1 MACDSTGKSSPTSF
15 RRGTALLDFTTG
27 VRQQARLD
35 RIGDVTFLASFD
47 PACPGGAQ
55 AEWTDSSDHWHLTV
69 LSSFGPNDAFSGQWA
84 TLWLEANEND
94 PPLYADGHPC
104 VITITNIS
112 AAGLVGQAVCQHLR
126 WLNDYEALSNPD
138 EAKPIPNMPAFD
150 VSISFEARP

>member
-1 MACDSTGKSSPTSF
+1 M
-15 RRGTALLDFTTG
+15 
-27 VRQQARLD
+27 RLD
-35 RIGDVTFLASFD
+35 KIGDITFLASFD

-55 AEWTDSSDHWHLTV
+55 AEWMDSTDWWHLTV
-69 LSSFGPNDAFSGQWA
+69 LSSFGPNDAFAGQWA
-84 TLWLEANEND
+84 TLWLEAYENE

-112 AAGLVGQAVCQHLR
+112 PAGLVGQAVCQHLR
-126 WLNDYEALSNPD
+126 WLNDYEAEANPD